1 MRHDL
6 SLMHPRQPAVTISE
20 YYVVFTDRE
29 CWRKHDRAER
39 STVVGDSMMSSTLLL
54 E

>member
-6 SLMHPRQPAVTISE
+6 GLMHPRQPTVTISE
-20 YYVVFTDRE
+20 HYVVFTDRE